1 MAYMNGIDISHH
13 HSTINLSAV
22 PHDFMITKAT
32 EGTSFVDNC
41 CDRFYQTAKALGKCL
56 GVYHYA
62 NGKDYKAEADHFLKN
77 VAGYVGE
84 AMLILDWE
92 SQGNRSWGNGDKAW
106 IKNWCDYVYKQTG
119 VKPVIYIQKSAMSRA
134 QGIGDYGLWI
144 AQYGSNNATG
154 YQATPWNE
162 GAYTCMMRQY
172 SSHGKLSGYSG
183 YLDINKFYGDRNTWA
198 AYCKK
203 DGAGATT
210 PVTPSTPSTTP
221 SDASTLDLVYGVMT
235 GKYGSGDAR
244 KAALGSRYDEVQDF
258 INHIAKTDA
267 KTLAEEV
274 KAGKYGNGDVRKAV
288 LGSRYDEVQKV
299 INGTGAAKK
308 TNAQI
313 AQEVKEGKWGDGDVR
328 KKKLTEAGYDY
339 EAIRAIIN
347 ASYKSSAS
355 TKKTTTSS
363 KTYYVVKSG
372 DTLSKIASKY
382 GTTVTKL
389 CSLNGIKNANKIYKG
404 QKIRVR

>member
-13 HSTINLSAV
+13 HSSINLSAV

-32 EGTSFVDNC
+32 EGLSFVDNC

-77 VAGYVGE
+77 VAGYIGE

-106 IKNWCDYVYKQTG
+106 IKNWCDYVYSQTG
-119 VKPVIYIQKSAMSRA
+119 VKPVVYIQKSAMSRA

-162 GAYTCMMRQY
+162 GAYSCMMRQY

-183 YLDINKFYGDRNTWA
+183 YLDINKFYGDRNAWA
-198 AYCKK
+198 AYCRKG
-203 DGAGATT
+203 GAGATT
-210 PVTPSTPSTTP
+210 PVTPSAPSTAP

-235 GKYGSGDAR
+235 EKYGDGDAR
-244 KAALGSRYDEVQDF
+244 KAALGSRYSEVQDF
-258 INHIAKTDA
+258 INHIANADVN
-267 KTLAEEV
+267 TLVAEV
-274 KAGKYGNGDVRKAV
+274 KAGKYGDGEVRKAV
-288 LGSRYDEVQKV
+288 LGSRYRAVQDA
-299 INGTGAAKK
+299 INGKPARK

-313 AQEVKEGKWGDGDVR
+313 AQECKQGKWGDGEER
-328 KKKLTEAGYDY
+328 KRRLTEAGYDY
-339 EAIRAIIN
+339 EAVRAIIN
-347 ASYKSSAS
+347 GS
-355 TKKTTTSS
+355 TPARKTTSS
-363 KTYYVVKSG
+363 SSKKYYVVKSG
-372 DTLSKIASKY
+372 DTLSKIAARY
-382 GTTVTKL
+382 GTSVSRL
-389 CSLNGIKNANKIYKG
+389 CSMNGIKNANRIYKG
-404 QKIRVR
+404 QKIRVK